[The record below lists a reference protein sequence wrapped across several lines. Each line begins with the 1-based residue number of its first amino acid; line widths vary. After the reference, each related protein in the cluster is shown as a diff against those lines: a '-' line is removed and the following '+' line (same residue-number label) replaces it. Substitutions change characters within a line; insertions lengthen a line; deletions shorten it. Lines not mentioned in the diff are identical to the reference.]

1 MPKRDVGGVGTSK
14 SWTAKLLSNPSLLRE
29 KIREEAGE
37 LCDTQEHDEG
47 RERTA
52 SEMADLLY
60 HSMVLLNN
68 QVHALHPTSVCLVM
82 SYSRLIVIPFPWYC
96 FQSRWACA
104 HLQSRKGPLRA
115 AQLHSHCFQYKGFE
129 LPALLHFTER
139 CVCLLCLC
147 TLGWPRA

>member
-1 MPKRDVGGVGTSK
+1 MGGVGTSK

-68 QVHALHPTSVCLVM
+68 QVHALQPINVCLVM
-82 SYSRLIVIPFPWYC
+82 SYSRLIVISLSLGAVFN
-96 FQSRWACA
+96 QDGRVI
-104 HLQSRKGPLRA
+104 
-115 AQLHSHCFQYKGFE
+115 
-129 LPALLHFTER
+129 
-139 CVCLLCLC
+139 VCSLE
-147 TLGWPRA
+147 WD